1 MSKEARSD
9 GIRLSHRGQR
19 LVDSPKIPAYIAE
32 HFARA
37 GQAWDPQLRPD
48 GYVSL
53 CIAENKLH
61 NDDLIA
67 RLADYE
73 VPAPA
78 LGYDA
83 MTGNPEF
90 RRRLAS
96 FMGRSFLGRTF
107 DADQIAVLAGA
118 GSVLEILCY
127 AICDTGDGVLIPT
140 PSYAGFWPDL
150 EMRDELNIVRVDCTS
165 EDDFQLTPERLD
177 AAMDAAECPVTALL
191 FTTPN
196 NPLGRVYTADELRE
210 VVAWTER
217 RGIHLIVDEIYAL
230 SVFGEREFVSVASL
244 RPHLGDGVHVVWAFS
259 KDFGA
264 SGLRCGVLVSE
275 NRAVIE
281 AVGGLA
287 YWSACSGHTQHLLS
301 ELVADEAAVDAHVAG
316 MQHKLGQAYRR
327 ATEALDAVGVAYLPA
342 EAALFLICDLRAYL
356 DAPTWEAERA
366 LWRRILEEANV
377 NLTPGE
383 ACRISEPGF
392 FRLCYA
398 SESSE
403 AVQNAIERLGRV
415 LTSAMM

>member
-1 MSKEARSD
+1 M
-9 GIRLSHRGQR
+9 
-19 LVDSPKIPAYIAE
+19 
-32 HFARA
+32 
-37 GQAWDPQLRPD
+37 
-48 GYVSL
+48 
-53 CIAENKLH
+53 
-61 NDDLIA
+61 
-67 RLADYE
+67 
-73 VPAPA
+73 
-78 LGYDA
+78 
-83 MTGNPEF
+83 
-90 RRRLAS
+90 
-96 FMGRSFLGRTF
+96 
-107 DADQIAVLAGA
+107 
-118 GSVLEILCY
+118 
-127 AICDTGDGVLIPT
+127 
-140 PSYAGFWPDL
+140 
-150 EMRDELNIVRVDCTS
+150 
-165 EDDFQLTPERLD
+165 
-177 AAMDAAECPVTALL
+177 
-191 FTTPN
+191 
-196 NPLGRVYTADELRE
+196 
-210 VVAWTER
+210 
-217 RGIHLIVDEIYAL
+217 
-230 SVFGEREFVSVASL
+230 SVASL

-327 ATEALDAVGVAYLPA
+327 ATGALDAVGVAYLPA